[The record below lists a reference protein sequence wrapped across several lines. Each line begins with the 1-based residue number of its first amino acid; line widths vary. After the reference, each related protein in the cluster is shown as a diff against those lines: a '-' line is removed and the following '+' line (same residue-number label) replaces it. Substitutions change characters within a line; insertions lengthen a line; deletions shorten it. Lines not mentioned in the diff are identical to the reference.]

1 MSVDVMKSYDELVP
15 NSLLH
20 QTRQRLEERMGIHLS
35 STSCRVVGLAA
46 AENRTSDE
54 SMSLAFG
61 YMADSDYDRLS
72 ETDEMKRQ
80 SQ

>member
-1 MSVDVMKSYDELVP
+1 
-15 NSLLH
+15 
-20 QTRQRLEERMGIHLS
+20 
-35 STSCRVVGLAA
+35 VVELAA
-46 AENRTSDE
+46 AENRTSDG

>member
-35 STSCRVVGLAA
+35 WTSCRVVEWAA
-46 AENRTSDE
+46 AENRTSDG
-54 SMSLAFG
+54 SMFLAFG
-61 YMADSDYDRLS
+61 YMADWDYDRLS

>member
-1 MSVDVMKSYDELVP
+1 MA
-15 NSLLH
+15 
-20 QTRQRLEERMGIHLS
+20 IHLS
-35 STSCRVVGLAA
+35 STSYRVVGQAA

-61 YMADSDYDRLS
+61 YMADSDYDRLG

-80 SQ
+80 SLRPMKRTDRILGRIGLKSWKVVE